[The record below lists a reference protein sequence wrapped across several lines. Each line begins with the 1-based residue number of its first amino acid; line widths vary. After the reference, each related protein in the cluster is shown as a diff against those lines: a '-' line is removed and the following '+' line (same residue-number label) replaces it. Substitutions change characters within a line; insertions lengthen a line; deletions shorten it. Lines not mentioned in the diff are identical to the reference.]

1 MEEVAAVADVTEVVE
16 EVPEVEVAHSDKMV
30 ELIRAKLEKEIDN
43 TLTKLK
49 DAEEAEA

>member
-1 MEEVAAVADVTEVVE
+1 MEEVVENAPEVVE